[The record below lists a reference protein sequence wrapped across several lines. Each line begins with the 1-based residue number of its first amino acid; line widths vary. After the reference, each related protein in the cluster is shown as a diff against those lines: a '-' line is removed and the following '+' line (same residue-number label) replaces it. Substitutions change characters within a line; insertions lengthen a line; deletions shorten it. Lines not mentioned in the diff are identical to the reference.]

1 MTTNSV
7 RSRHVLAAHGTAA
20 PTFTL
25 YLPSAAGELL
35 SDGMSTAW
43 LVDFNQLLPD
53 RPHFKAYLV
62 THSMYSSL
70 VDVTNSTN
78 TTFEE
83 AGLVTL
89 TGLPLARL
97 SAQRQRARYPPT
109 TSTAGSA
116 WWVRGPPPISARR

>member
-7 RSRHVLAAHGTAA
+7 RYRDVLAAHGTAA
-20 PTFTL
+20 PCFTL

-53 RPHFKAYLV
+53 RPHFKAYRV

-89 TGLPLARL
+89 TGLPLATAFGTTPKGSV
-97 SAQRQRARYPPT
+97 SANYVN
-109 TSTAGSA
+109 SW
-116 WWVRGPPPISARR
+116 WWVRGLPPTSARR